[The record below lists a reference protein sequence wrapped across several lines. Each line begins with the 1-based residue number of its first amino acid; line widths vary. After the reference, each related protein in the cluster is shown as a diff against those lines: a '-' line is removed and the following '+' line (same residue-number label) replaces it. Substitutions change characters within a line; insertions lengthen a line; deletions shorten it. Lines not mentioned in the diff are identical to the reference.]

1 MKLQKRKKNSSTD
14 QTQPNISDLYMS
26 NSAWTDHMGGSLVF
40 CFICWISFEM
50 ERILTEKDNKD
61 FVVSELAAY
70 FNLDVTIKFVISL
83 HNLPIVMQVSEAATG
98 KCSMQYD
105 SDISCRNRKFAKD
118 LRRRILFVL
127 TKYEFADLNNDKPIR
142 SNIQKSLPVG
152 MCWYHCWCNKLFI
165 IDRTFYDCIKIR
177 FWNDGNIEEG
187 T

>member
-1 MKLQKRKKNSSTD
+1 
-14 QTQPNISDLYMS
+14 
-26 NSAWTDHMGGSLVF
+26 
-40 CFICWISFEM
+40 M

-152 MCWYHCWCNKLFI
+152 MC
-165 IDRTFYDCIKIR
+165 
-177 FWNDGNIEEG
+177 
-187 T
+187 